1 MLMKNIYKNFEK
13 KIKLK
18 IKNYLIM
25 LNYSVRIFCCLQL
38 FFALLISQNRKK
50 IISLK

>member
-25 LNYSVRIFCCLQL
+25 LNYSVRIFLL
-38 FFALLISQNRKK
+38 FAIVLCIVNLSESKK